1 MSIEGA
7 SEQRVPGGAGREPA
21 IGADV
26 RSRPAERSHRR
37 GMSIGEAVRV
47 ALQGLASNKL
57 RSLLTMLG
65 IIIGVGSVIAMMAI
79 GQGASE
85 AARATM
91 TSMGTN
97 VMQLMAGQQSK
108 GGVSFGFGST
118 VSLKPEDAVAIKK
131 ECPGVLDVTQ
141 EYNGNVRVKYQNQNS
156 STSIQGTT
164 PNYMTMR
171 NFQIDQGRY
180 FTTAEVRRKAK
191 VVVLGSAMKDT
202 LFGNLDPIGKKLR
215 VNGQSFTVIG
225 IFRSKGGSG
234 WRNPDD
240 AIYAP
245 VTTVMRRVF
254 GKDYISGMSIQV
266 ASEDK
271 MNDVQDEVDA
281 LMRKRHKIQPS
292 DPSDVRI
299 FNQADLLQTAQQQT
313 GIFTMLLAGVAGVSL
328 FVGGIGIMNIM
339 LVTVTERTREIGI
352 RKAIGAKRSD
362 IRNQFLIEAVTMSLV
377 GGLLG
382 IALGLAVTVFG
393 ASSTGWNMVVTP
405 QSILLS
411 FGFSAIVGILFGVY
425 PAGKASRLNPIDA
438 LRYE

>member
-1 MSIEGA
+1 MSVGGA
-7 SEQRVPGGAGREPA
+7 SERIIEAG
-21 IGADV
+21 IGSNV
-26 RSRPAERSHRR
+26 ISRPVARPRRR

-79 GQGASE
+79 GEGASE
-85 AARATM
+85 AARASM
-91 TSMGTN
+91 QAMGTN

-108 GGVSFGFGST
+108 GGINFGFGSIT
-118 VSLKPEDAVAIKK
+118 TLKPADAAAIKK

-141 EYNGNVRVKYQNQNS
+141 EYNGNVRVKFQNQNS
-156 STSIQGTT
+156 STSLQGCT
-164 PNYMTMR
+164 PNYMGMR
-171 NFQIDQGRY
+171 NFEIAQGRF
-180 FTTAEVRRKAK
+180 FTMSEVRRKAK
-191 VVVLGSAMKDT
+191 VVVLGATMKDT

-215 VNGQSFTVIG
+215 VNGQSFNVIG
-225 IFRSKGGSG
+225 VFRAKGGQG
-234 WRNPDD
+234 FRNPDD
-240 AIYAP
+240 ALYAP

-266 ASEDK
+266 VSEGK

-281 LMRKRHKIQPS
+281 LMRKRHKLKPE

-313 GIFTMLLAGVAGVSL
+313 RIFTVLLASVAGVSL

-382 IALGLAVTVFG
+382 IALGLAVTTFG

-405 QSILLS
+405 QSIVLS

-425 PAGKASRLNPIDA
+425 PAGKASRLHPIDA